1 MITLQMRIKLI
12 ILPILFFLTPVR
24 FLFAQVEEDTV
35 GLKDTFSLIRESPV
49 TIDLEKEEEKAKKE
63 KKKEKKRR
71 KKKIFYGIKTKK
83 AFLRSGQGDRVVL
96 EVFYYLKEPQKPD
109 PYVQEIY
116 WYDLKKHKIRRTR
129 TFDPKKGV
137 LLHGPYKKIV
147 GNQVMEEGIFYL
159 GTKHGRWTRYNSKD
173 ILIDKKK
180 YFKGWPK
187 ESKVRYYDTNRTL
200 LKEVIPIVNSVKEG
214 TYYYFHKNGQV
225 GIKGEYKEGVKVGAW
240 TEYYDFRMR
249 RKKEI
254 QYRKD
259 PFDGHFKPY
268 VSREWNRRAQIVYEN
283 TSR

>member
-1 MITLQMRIKLI
+1 MHQMRIKQSI
-12 ILPILFFLTPVR
+12 ILILFFLLPGR
-24 FLFAQVEEDTV
+24 QLIAQVEEDTV
-35 GLKDTFSLIRESPV
+35 GQKNTFSLIRESPV
-49 TIDLEKEEEKAKKE
+49 TIDLEKEKEKAEKE

-71 KKKIFYGIKTKK
+71 KKKVFYGIKTKK
-83 AFLRSGQGDRVVL
+83 TFLRSGQGDRVVL
-96 EVFYYLKEPQKPD
+96 EVFYYPKEPQKPV

-116 WYDLKKHKIRRTR
+116 WYDFKNRKIRKTR
-129 TFDPKKGV
+129 TFDPQKGV

-159 GTKHGRWTRYNSKD
+159 GVKHGRWTRYNSKD
-173 ILIDKKK
+173 ILIDKEK
-180 YFKGWPK
+180 YFRGWPK
-187 ESKVRYYDTNRTL
+187 ESKVRYYDTRRTQ
-200 LKEVIPIVNSVKEG
+200 LKEVIPIVNGVKEG

-225 GIKGEYKEGVKVGAW
+225 GIKGVYKEGVKVGAW

-259 PFDGHFKPY
+259 PFDDQFKPY

-283 TSR
+283 TSK